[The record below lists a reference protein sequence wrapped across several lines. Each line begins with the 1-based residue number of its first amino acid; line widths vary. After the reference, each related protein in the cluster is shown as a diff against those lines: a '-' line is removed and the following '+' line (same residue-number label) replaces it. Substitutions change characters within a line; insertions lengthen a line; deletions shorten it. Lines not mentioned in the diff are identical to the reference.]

1 MKSSLTQ
8 KIIIHYKE
16 WRLRQIRKKIAFKL
30 LSNPN
35 HNPDTYETTDLA
47 QAIVEYITEGVVRD

>member
-1 MKSSLTQ
+1 MKSSLIQ

-30 LSNPN
+30 LSNPK
-35 HNPDTYETTDLA
+35 HNPDTYDTTDLA
-47 QAIVEYITEGVVRD
+47 HTIVEYITKGNVRD

>member
-1 MKSSLTQ
+1 MKIPLIQ

-16 WRLRQIRKKIAFKL
+16 WRLRQIRKKIAFKF

-35 HNPDTYETTDLA
+35 HNPDTYETTDLV
-47 QAIVEYITEGVVRD
+47 QAIVEYITEGIVRD